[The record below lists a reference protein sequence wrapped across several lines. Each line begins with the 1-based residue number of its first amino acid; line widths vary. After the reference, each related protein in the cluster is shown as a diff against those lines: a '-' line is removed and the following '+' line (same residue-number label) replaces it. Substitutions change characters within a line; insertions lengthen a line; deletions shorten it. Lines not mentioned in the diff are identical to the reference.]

1 MKQSFIVYTD
11 NIEYLEELSDEQVG
25 QLYRAQICYSR
36 GEDYEI
42 TDPMVR
48 LAFKLVKGQ
57 MDRDNAKYQSKVA
70 NLKTNKTSN
79 KSTSNMVSNRN
90 QSEISVNSDRNQT
103 EISVNSDR
111 NQAEISGDNVTDTV
125 TVTDTV
131 NANNLNARVRARFK
145 DFVETCEHLNN
156 KPMSLARQQ
165 MIASRLLSVAD
176 TEEEQI
182 KLLDD
187 AIKNGWNN
195 VYPARAKPKKETK
208 ADVLRIL
215 EAAEG

>member
-1 MKQSFIVYTD
+1 
-11 NIEYLEELSDEQVG
+11 NENE
-25 QLYRAQICYSR
+25 
-36 GEDYEI
+36 
-42 TDPMVR
+42 
-48 LAFKLVKGQ
+48 
-57 MDRDNAKYQSKVA
+57 
-70 NLKTNKTSN
+70 
-79 KSTSNMVSNRN
+79 
-90 QSEISVNSDRNQT
+90 
-103 EISVNSDR
+103 
-111 NQAEISGDNVTDTV
+111 
-125 TVTDTV
+125 
-131 NANNLNARVRARFK
+131 LNARVRARFK

-195 VYPARAKPKKETK
+195 VYPARAKPKKDTK